1 MANEREHSDKNCE
14 QPRFI
19 DVAGEY
25 EICRF
30 DNGAWSLR
38 DKLPDGDRAHVRYL
52 SPFEQG
58 LVEGALRSL
67 SPSSTSLT
75 RDEIGV
81 LEAAL
86 LNGMNPAGKLM
97 IATGWNVILG
107 KLHAMK
113 SLLLSATRQLPPC
126 PKCGETDVQAAGP
139 DWTDTGVKAEITC
152 PRCEHAWTADFQIA
166 CTASATAFTEERLR
180 LIARKHAHDACNP
193 INALDPASVQE
204 EFRCQEIIFYALKE
218 AAASDT
224 ARLDWLERVKDAHF
238 EPLNHHAKAISKV
251 KLFTV
256 ETQSVVGNT
265 AREAIDLAMA
275 REQFD
280 IKGERHG

>member
-1 MANEREHSDKNCE
+1 MTREQFDKNYS
-14 QPRFI
+14 R
-19 DVAGEY
+19 
-25 EICRF
+25 
-30 DNGAWSLR
+30 NM
-38 DKLPDGDRAHVRYL
+38 
-52 SPFEQG
+52 
-58 LVEGALRSL
+58 AL
-67 SPSSTSLT
+67 
-75 RDEIGV
+75 E
-81 LEAAL
+81 EAAL
-86 LNGMNPAGKLM
+86 IVEKPLLTNGIWRRADELR
-97 IATGWNVILG
+97 A
-107 KLHAMK
+107 
-113 SLLLSATRQLPPC
+113 
-126 PKCGETDVQAAGP
+126 
-139 DWTDTGVKAEITC
+139 AEIRALKLIGDA
-152 PRCEHAWTADFQIA
+152 PSAS
-166 CTASATAFTEERLR
+166 SATAFTEERLR

-280 IKGERHG
+280 IHREGKS